1 MNRFREINK
10 IKMIR
15 LRSYNPKRH
24 SKVER
29 SYQVFHRNSYYDH
42 VHRRK
47 QALIGYSMY
56 FRVAFDNFAVRFTF
70 IFRECLF
77 VCLYYPLTF

>member
-1 MNRFREINK
+1 MSDQSENFKIHCIQNVCKVKMEVKVNRFREINK

-42 VHRRK
+42 VQQK
-47 QALIGYSMY
+47 KTGINWVLNV
-56 FRVAFDNFAVRFTF
+56 F
-70 IFRECLF
+70 
-77 VCLYYPLTF
+77 

>member
-15 LRSYNPKRH
+15 SRSYNPKRH

-42 VHRRK
+42 VQQK
-47 QALIGYSMY
+47 KTGINWVLNV
-56 FRVAFDNFAVRFTF
+56 F
-70 IFRECLF
+70 
-77 VCLYYPLTF
+77 